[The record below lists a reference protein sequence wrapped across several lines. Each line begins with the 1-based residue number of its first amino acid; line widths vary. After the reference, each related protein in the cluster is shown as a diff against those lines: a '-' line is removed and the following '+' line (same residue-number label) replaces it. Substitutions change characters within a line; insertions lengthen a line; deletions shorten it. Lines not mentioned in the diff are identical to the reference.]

1 MTRQPSNLRSYMVI
15 EYAPPLSDALGALGV
30 LRVDGHYSEIEAA
43 IDIADYWRDHPAVIG
58 SRISVV
64 EVKYTAWSGDNSA
77 RDDFAL
83 ALDSRLRQDVRAEF
97 APILDQQERSSGVVA
112 PKDDPNGLG
121 EFRLLH
127 LSEIGLNLPEEDVVV
142 PLKPTTT

>member
-1 MTRQPSNLRSYMVI
+1 MTSRPSNLRSYMVI
-15 EYAPPLSDALGALGV
+15 EYAPPLSAALGALGV
-30 LRVDGHYSEIEAA
+30 LRVDGHYYEIEDA
-43 IDIADYWRDHPAVIG
+43 IDVADYWRDRPAVIG

-64 EVKYTAWSGDNSA
+64 EVKHTAWSGDNSA

-83 ALDSRLRQDVRAEF
+83 ALDSRLRRDVRAGFE
-97 APILDQQERSSGVVA
+97 PILDQQESSSGVVA
-112 PKDDPNGLG
+112 PKDHPHRLG

-142 PLKPTTT
+142 PLKPTTK